1 MTSATIDGPAVAVR
15 NDSGAAFNV
24 RSVPDAAARG
34 PRDRV
39 IGALIRLQST
49 VECAVVLVT
58 VRHKPD
64 GVDRVLFNYQMAPEH
79 VQHGLDYFIPHSPD
93 FRLVSDEPHE
103 VLDWSRMP
111 AFRETATAKDFLLAS
126 GFTQGV
132 SFLLVDDETPVG
144 TMHLNVTYTDT
155 FGAPELQA
163 LDEARTTIQREVG
176 AIVRAGDLGLSRREL
191 EVLNLMS
198 WGATNTEISEMLNLS
213 RSTIRTH
220 VEKILAKLKV
230 ANRVQAV
237 RVALGL
243 SLVDTA

>member
-1 MTSATIDGPAVAVR
+1 MTSTIIDGPPVIVPDDRAVAVEKR
-15 NDSGAAFNV
+15 QGTNTAV
-24 RSVPDAAARG
+24 QG

-39 IGALIRLQST
+39 IGALIRLQSV

-93 FRLVSDEPHE
+93 FHAVSEQPRE

-132 SFLLVDDETPVG
+132 SFLLVDGETPVG

-155 FGAPELQA
+155 FGGPELQA
-163 LDEARTTIQREVG
+163 LDEARTRIQREVG

-198 WGATNTEISEMLNLS
+198 WGATNTEISELLNLS
-213 RSTIRTH
+213 RSTISTH

-243 SLVDTA
+243 ALVDAA